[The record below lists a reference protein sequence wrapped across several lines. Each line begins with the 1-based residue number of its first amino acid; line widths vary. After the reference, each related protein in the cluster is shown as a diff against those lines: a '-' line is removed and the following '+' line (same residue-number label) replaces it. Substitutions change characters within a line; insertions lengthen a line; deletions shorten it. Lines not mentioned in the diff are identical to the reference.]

1 MYENIWNCL
10 FCTNGS
16 SSILILRVLFFFER
30 GKASKNCSVETTNL
44 IALSFYFF
52 AEFRN
57 KKKNEFRKAMSE
69 KGITMPEKRNEQRIS
84 FILIQRKLRKLH
96 KLHTLRHMSSSAIT
110 ISGVPQRYR
119 ITFFP
124 NYNFFFLRSSY
135 GDMYIDLSRIK

>member
-30 GKASKNCSVETTNL
+30 GKTSKKCSVETTNL

-57 KKKNEFRKAMSE
+57 KEKTNLEKQCRKKALQCRKKE
-69 KGITMPEKRNEQRIS
+69 TN
-84 FILIQRKLRKLH
+84 
-96 KLHTLRHMSSSAIT
+96 SA
-110 ISGVPQRYR
+110 
-119 ITFFP
+119 FP
-124 NYNFFFLRSSY
+124 LF
-135 GDMYIDLSRIK
+135 

>member
-1 MYENIWNCL
+1 MYENIWNCF

-30 GKASKNCSVETTNL
+30 GKTSKKCSVETTNL

-57 KKKNEFRKAMSE
+57 KKKTNLEKQCRKKALQRR
-69 KGITMPEKRNEQRIS
+69 KKRNEQRIS
-84 FILIQRKLRKLH
+84 FILIQRKLRKLR

-119 ITFFP
+119 LTFFP
-124 NYNFFFLRSSY
+124 NCNFFFL
-135 GDMYIDLSRIK
+135 GVLTVICI